1 MSVTVYSNSD
11 LPELEDL
18 RYVADDV
25 WASLL
30 GEGEELTPRFV
41 PPGTPFDDG
50 GTWSGA
56 VSVSGGWQGTI
67 TAELGAPA
75 AVELAMRMLDL
86 PPEEGVTDA
95 DIADA
100 IGELVNVVGG
110 NVKSLMPGPSQLS
123 LPMSAAGRAAHPSDL
138 QEILRVDAI
147 WHDQPVRFCVH
158 VPRDH

>member
-1 MSVTVYSNSD
+1 MSVTVYTNAD
-11 LPELEDL
+11 IPELDDL

-30 GEGEELTPRFV
+30 GEGEELVPRLI
-41 PPGTPFDDG
+41 PPGTPFDDR
-50 GTWSGA
+50 GTWSSA

-75 AVELAMRMLDL
+75 AVELATRMLAL
-86 PPEEGVTDA
+86 PPDEEVSEA

-123 LPMSAAGRAAHPSDL
+123 LPMSAAGRAVHSSDV
-138 QEILRVDAI
+138 QEILRVDAV
-147 WHDQPVRFCVH
+147 WRDQPVRFCVH
-158 VPRDH
+158 VPRQH

>member
-1 MSVTVYSNSD
+1 MSVTLYSSAD
-11 LPELEDL
+11 SPEMEDL

-25 WASLL
+25 WTSLL
-30 GEGEELTPRFV
+30 GEDEGLIPRLV

-67 TAELGAPA
+67 TAELGEPA
-75 AVELAMRMLDL
+75 AVELATRMLALSPD
-86 PPEEGVTDA
+86 EVVSDA

-138 QEILRVDAI
+138 REILRVDAL
-147 WHDQPVRFCVH
+147 WRDQPVRFCVH
-158 VPRDH
+158 IPREH